1 MCTTDEEACQEPLE
15 QDHPLYH
22 SEVPLAVVL
31 DDRLE
36 VTGQTDRICLMETY
50 RRAAVNS
57 TL

>member
-15 QDHPLYH
+15 QDHPLYN

-36 VTGQTDRICLMETY
+36 VTVQTGES
-50 RRAAVNS
+50 A
-57 TL
+57 